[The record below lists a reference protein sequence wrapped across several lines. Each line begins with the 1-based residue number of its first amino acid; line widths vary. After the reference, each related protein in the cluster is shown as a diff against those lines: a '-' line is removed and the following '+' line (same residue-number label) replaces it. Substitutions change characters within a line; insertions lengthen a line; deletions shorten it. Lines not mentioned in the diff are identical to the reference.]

1 MNITQGLL
9 RVSLALASMLFS
21 HLIYAEQI
29 QQTLPTKSSEQPFF
43 SSQQQAEER
52 SQAYDD
58 AIDTLD
64 TKEDNCTTDQA
75 CDDISKA
82 ITDLEYA
89 KRNHIDKNG
98 LAMFDI
104 LGGPAFTPENGLM
117 MALGGLYSFKTEREQ
132 TELQRSSVSL
142 FGIVNKGD
150 GDLGYSIRSRQ
161 NLFFDNDDIRYN
173 GLFVLADQ
181 SENFWGVGYDAG
193 KKQPASDD
201 TLLNK
206 TALTYS
212 GNLDFNSG
220 YGFYFGPALR
230 VNYFKPDETS
240 LPPTAIEDENFQQFK
255 DKPLSI
261 GLGFSINYD
270 SRDVTVNAWQGQY
283 LNFEYINYNP
293 SFGSDNRYQKALVD
307 HRYYLTLALGKV
319 LAFYNAYQWSEGDVP
334 FYDLPTLGG
343 QSSLRGLYQ
352 GRYRD
357 NEAIEHTLEYRHTF
371 LRDNGELSAHGA
383 TVWAG
388 VGSIAGTDTELY
400 QTLLYS
406 YGLGYRYELQP
417 RMNVRVDLGFSD
429 GDSGFYLTFT
439 EAF

>member
-1 MNITQGLL
+1 MNSTPGLL
-9 RVSLALASMLFS
+9 RVILALATMLFS

-29 QQTLPTKSSEQPFF
+29 QQILPTKSSEQPFF
-43 SSQQQAEER
+43 SSQQQAEDR

-58 AIDTLD
+58 AITTLD
-64 TKEDNCTTDQA
+64 NQEDDCSTEQA
-75 CDDISKA
+75 CDELSKA

-98 LAMFDI
+98 LAMFDL

-132 TELQRSSVSL
+132 AELQRSSVSL
-142 FGIVNKGD
+142 FGIVNKGE
-150 GDLGYSIRSRQ
+150 GDVGYSLRSRQ

-193 KKQPASDD
+193 KVQPASDD

-206 TALTYS
+206 TSLTYHA
-212 GNLDFNSG
+212 NLDFNSG

-230 VNYFKPDETS
+230 LNYFKPDETN
-240 LPPTAIEDENFQQFK
+240 LPPTAIDDENFQAFK

-293 SFGSDNRYQKALVD
+293 SFGSDNHYQKALVD
-307 HRYYLTLALGKV
+307 HRYYQTLALGKV
-319 LAFYNAYQWSEGDVP
+319 LAFYNAYQWSDGDVP
-334 FYDLPTLGG
+334 YYDLPTLGG

-357 NEAIEHTLEYRHTF
+357 HEAIEHTIEYRHTF

-388 VGSIAGTDTELY
+388 VGSIAGTDTTLY

>member
-1 MNITQGLL
+1 MNSKSGLL
-9 RVSLALASMLFS
+9 RVILTLAAMLFS
-21 HLIYAEQI
+21 TVIHAEITSQN
-29 QQTLPTKSSEQPFF
+29 LPTKSSEQPYFN
-43 SSQQQAEER
+43 SLKDAEAR
-52 SQAYDD
+52 SLAYDD
-58 AIDTLD
+58 AIEKIETQ
-64 TKEDNCTTDQA
+64 EDNCNTDQT
-75 CDDISKA
+75 CDALDTAK
-82 ITDLEYA
+82 TDLEYG
-89 KRNHIDKNG
+89 KHNHIAKNG

-117 MALGGLYSFKTEREQ
+117 MALGGLYSFKTERDQ
-132 TELQRSSVSL
+132 AELQRSSVSL

-150 GDLGYSIRSRQ
+150 GDVGYSLRSKQ

-181 SENFWGVGYDAG
+181 SENFWGVGYNAG
-193 KKQPASDD
+193 KQQAASDD

-206 TALTYS
+206 TALTYNA
-212 GNLDFNSG
+212 NLDFKSD

-230 VNYFKPDETS
+230 INYFKPDEDS
-240 LPPTAIEDENFQQFK
+240 LPPTAIDDENFQQFK

-270 SRDVTVNAWQGQY
+270 CRDVTVNAWQGQY
-283 LNFEYINYNP
+283 LNFEYINYSP
-293 SFGSDNRYQKALVD
+293 SFGGDNQYQKALID
-307 HRYYLTLALGKV
+307 HRYYHTLAVGKV

-334 FYDLPTLGG
+334 YYDLPTLGG

-357 NEAIEHTLEYRHTF
+357 TEAIEHTLEYRHTF
-371 LRDNGELSAHGA
+371 LRNNGELSAHGM
-383 TVWAG
+383 TLWAG
-388 VGSIAGTDTELY
+388 IGSVAGTDTHLY
-400 QTLLYS
+400 EKLLYS
-406 YGLGYRYELQP
+406 YGIGYRYELQP

>member
-1 MNITQGLL
+1 MNSTPGLL
-9 RVSLALASMLFS
+9 RVSLALATMLFS

-52 SQAYDD
+52 SQAYDN
-58 AIDTLD
+58 AIDSLD
-64 TKEDNCTTDQA
+64 IKEDDCSTEKA
-75 CDDISKA
+75 CDELGKA

-104 LGGPAFTPENGLM
+104 LGGPAFTPENGMM

-132 TELQRSSVSL
+132 AQLQRSSVSL

-150 GDLGYSIRSRQ
+150 GDVGYSIRSKQ

-193 KKQPASDD
+193 KKQAASDD

-206 TALTYS
+206 TSLSYHA
-212 GNLDFNSG
+212 NLDFKSD

-230 VNYFKPDETS
+230 LNYFEPDQAS
-240 LPPTAIEDENFQQFK
+240 LPQSAIDDENFQQYK
-255 DKPLSI
+255 DQPLSI
-261 GLGFSINYD
+261 GLGFSISYD
-270 SRDVTVNAWQGQY
+270 SRDVAVNAWKGQF
-283 LNFEYINYNP
+283 LNLEYINYNP
-293 SFGSDNRYQKALVD
+293 SFGSDNRYQKALID
-307 HRYYLTLALGKV
+307 HRYYLPLGLGKV
-319 LAFYNAYQWSEGDVP
+319 LAFYNAYQWSDGDVP
-334 FYDLPTLGG
+334 YYDLPTLGG
-343 QSSLRGLYQ
+343 QASLRGLYQ

-357 NEAIEHTLEYRHTF
+357 SEAIEHTIEYRHTF
-371 LRDNGELSAHGA
+371 LRHNGELSAHGM
-383 TVWAG
+383 TLWAG
-388 VGSIAGTDTELY
+388 VGSIAGTDTHLY
-400 QTLLYS
+400 QKFLYS
-406 YGLGYRYELQP
+406 YGVGYRYELQP